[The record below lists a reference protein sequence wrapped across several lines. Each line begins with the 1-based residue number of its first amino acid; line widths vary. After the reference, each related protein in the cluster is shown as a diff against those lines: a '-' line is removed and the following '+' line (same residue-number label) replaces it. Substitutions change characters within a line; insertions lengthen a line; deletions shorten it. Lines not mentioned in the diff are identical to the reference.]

1 MPLSLRD
8 RNKQQISDT
17 DTRAASLR
25 ANSLYTVGTVIQGG
39 ERHLIDTGSGI
50 YASSNFGGAVAVGGV
65 VLARQDSGQ
74 SFFYSNG

>member
-1 MPLSLRD
+1 MNLRD
-8 RNKQQISDT
+8 RLRQQTYDT

-25 ANSLYTVGTVIQGG
+25 ANSLYTVGRVIQGG
-39 ERHLIDTGSGI
+39 ERHLIETGSGV

-74 SFFYSNG
+74 SFFYSGG